1 MRGAGVGFREWISV
15 RMKLDGRALP
25 VPRSW
30 IVRRP
35 RSHVFDVCAVGF
47 FSSRPLKRSPRLVIL
62 VTMPTM
68 PRAEVKAHLSE
79 VVSRVNS
86 ENENEW
92 VTVTVHGQA
101 SAVILAPDDVDCLQ
115 ETIAVL
121 ADGAL
126 IRQLTESGADVA
138 EGRVEDLDALAAAMR
153 ARSGG
158 A

>member
-1 MRGAGVGFREWISV
+1 MS
-15 RMKLDGRALP
+15 
-25 VPRSW
+25 
-30 IVRRP
+30 
-35 RSHVFDVCAVGF
+35 
-47 FSSRPLKRSPRLVIL
+47 
-62 VTMPTM
+62 TMPL
-68 PRAEVKAHLSE
+68 AEVKAHLSE

-86 ENENEW
+86 QHER

-101 SAVILAPDDVDCLQ
+101 SAVIMAPDDVERLE

-126 IRQLTESGADVA
+126 IRQLTESEADVA